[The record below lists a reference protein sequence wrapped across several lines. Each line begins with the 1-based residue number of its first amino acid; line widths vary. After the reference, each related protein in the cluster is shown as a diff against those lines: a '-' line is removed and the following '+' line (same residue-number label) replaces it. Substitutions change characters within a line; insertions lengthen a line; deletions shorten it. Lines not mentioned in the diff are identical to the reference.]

1 MSLFL
6 IHSVDDILD
15 TGRRVSAAAEV
26 LKTNGAKNVYVWAT
40 HAVLSGDVSEIQASQ
55 IDEIATTDSIPIPP
69 EKLFPKLRVL
79 SVAPLM
85 AEAIRRIHNE
95 ETLTGFV

>member
-1 MSLFL
+1 MN
-6 IHSVDDILD
+6 IASVDDILD
-15 TGRRVSAAAEV
+15 TGRRVSDAAEV
-26 LKTNGAKNVYVWAT
+26 LKSNGAKNVYVWAT

-55 IDEIATTDSIPIPP
+55 IDELITTDSIPIPA
-69 EKLFPKLRVL
+69 EKRFPKLSVL

-95 ETLTGFV
+95 ETLNGYV